1 MRYMDYDKFKKDYET
16 FEKWKT
22 DDGWEAL
29 DKETPKNNKNWDLP
43 NLSMYNQVDLKDG
56 KRWLKIVADYDRSK
70 DTPIEEAVDRVR
82 SIREDID
89 RFVKEHYV
97 GPVDNDGNFYDPSH
111 KTTPTQRAIE
121 RVCDDVR
128 DLLISKNKK
137 YGNSALEPRRV
148 FSKSDPIE
156 QIKVRID
163 DKLSRIATSGT
174 EGIDEDTLQDLIGY
188 LVLLKVAMNHLESLE
203 D

>member
-1 MRYMDYDKFKKDYET
+1 MDYENFKKEFKKYDNHDWTEADRKYEP
-16 FEKWKT
+16 F
-22 DDGWEAL
+22 
-29 DKETPKNNKNWDLP
+29 
-43 NLSMYNQVDLKDG
+43 
-56 KRWLKIVADYDRSK
+56 
-70 DTPIEEAVDRVR
+70 
-82 SIREDID
+82 REDID
-89 RFVKEHYV
+89 RFVHERFV

-174 EGIDEDTLQDLIGY
+174 EGTDEDTLQDLIGY
-188 LVLLKVAMNHLESLE
+188 LVLLKVAMKHLESFE

>member
-1 MRYMDYDKFKKDYET
+1 MRYMDYENFKKEFDRYNDHDWTE
-16 FEKWKT
+16 
-22 DDGWEAL
+22 DD
-29 DKETPKNNKNWDLP
+29 KRYVVP
-43 NLSMYNQVDLKDG
+43 NLKDG
-56 KRWLKIVADYDRSK
+56 NHWLKIVEGYDK
-70 DTPIEEAVDRVR
+70 
-82 SIREDID
+82 
-89 RFVKEHYV
+89 V

-111 KTTPTQRAIE
+111 KTTPTQKAIE
-121 RVCDDVR
+121 KVCDDVR
-128 DLLISKNKK
+128 DLLISKNRK

-174 EGIDEDTLQDLIGY
+174 EGTDEDTLQDLIGY
-188 LVLLKVAMNHLESLE
+188 LVLLKVAMKQLESLE